1 MKVAAVLMVYLIQ
14 QLLRAYSFKTHSSGN
29 PLRSITQLQ
38 YLDMS
43 RLTTLEVE
51 DYVRK
56 GVATT
61 GVVPIVIAIGA
72 TEQHGP
78 TGLIGTDSQ
87 TSLAVAQRVC
97 EECDVMLG
105 PQLQVGM
112 SLHHCGF
119 AGSASLRPS
128 TLVNMICD
136 IVQSLYESSNFT
148 HFYFI
153 NGHGGN
159 VLPMKLAFAI
169 LRAKMKTSWTL
180 TKIVDSSDA
189 SDNKRLQWAI
199 DESKRWDPSFLL
211 KTNAPQNSEVKEDN
225 MLSDEVNHVI
235 RSDVNS
241 GLSVQHDSNGP
252 ESTSPN
258 DTISEGNL
266 PEVISQIPDII
277 TTHSRPQFVIEM
289 VSWYANNES
298 QALAR
303 SLYGDQLGQHATPDE
318 VAITMYLFPE
328 LQKDA
333 FLDPEV
339 LNCTLPGRTAR
350 RNEGGS
356 AAEVDEII
364 SGLLKEIVDE
374 EECSKIRFLGKMA
387 LNYMDATDFRK
398 RFADGRMWSN
408 PGLATNE
415 HGKLLLETSTKAVVN
430 NFREFVAKVE

>member
-1 MKVAAVLMVYLIQ
+1 MKVVSLLMVYLAH
-14 QLLRAYSFKTHSSGN
+14 QLLRARSLKTYRTRS
-29 PLRSITQLQ
+29 PLRATTQLHF
-38 YLDMS
+38 LDMS

-51 DYVRK
+51 DYVKK
-56 GVATT
+56 GVATN
-61 GVVPIVIAIGA
+61 GVAPIVIAIGA

-78 TGLIGTDSQ
+78 TGLIATDSQ
-87 TSLAVAQRVC
+87 TSLAVARRVC

-119 AGSASLRPS
+119 AGTASLRPS

-136 IVQSLYESSNFT
+136 IVISLRQSSNFT

-169 LRAKMKTSWTL
+169 LRAKMKASVTGL
-180 TKIVDSSDA
+180 RIDQSSEIKGA
-189 SDNKRLQWAI
+189 VGQI
-199 DESKRWDPSFLL
+199 IPWDPSYIIRASEVGEEKKSSCEFNDVI
-211 KTNAPQNSEVKEDN
+211 KGDVNGTHAPQLDSNVSSNMNQSVQVSEVSTVESMSQ
-225 MLSDEVNHVI
+225 MLAINASH
-235 RSDVNS
+235 RR
-241 GLSVQHDSNGP
+241 P
-252 ESTSPN
+252 E
-258 DTISEGNL
+258 
-266 PEVISQIPDII
+266 
-277 TTHSRPQFVIEM
+277 FFIEM

-318 VAITMYLFPE
+318 VAITMHLFPE
-328 LQKDA
+328 LQKNA
-333 FLDPEV
+333 FLDPEL
-339 LNCTLPGRTAR
+339 LNSTLPGRTAR
-350 RNEGGS
+350 RSEGGS
-356 AAEVDEII
+356 AAEVDQII
-364 SGLLKEIVDE
+364 SSLLKEIVDE

-408 PGLATNE
+408 PGLATKE
-415 HGKLLLETSTKAVVN
+415 HGKLLLETSTKAVVE
-430 NFREFVAKVE
+430 NFKKFVSNGE